1 MNSKKKIALV
11 GKGVIES
18 GRFGKMTP
26 TLDDENCDPQLAV
39 ESKEFKDIVYVVRS
53 EYPILKL
60 YVFWNYEGWKEVSSS
75 LDNIIYPGLREEYNE
90 LREIVKA
97 VNELNEIK
105 IKNEDL

>member
-1 MNSKKKIALV
+1 MNSKKRIALV

-39 ESKEFKDIVYVVRS
+39 ESKEFNDIVYVVRS

-60 YVFWNYEGWKEVSSS
+60 YVYWNYGGWKEVSSS

-97 VNELNEIK
+97 VNDLNEK
-105 IKNEDL
+105 KEEKGDM

>member
-11 GKGVIES
+11 GKGVLES

-39 ESKEFKDIVYVVRS
+39 ESKEFNDIVYVVRS

-60 YVFWNYEGWKEVSSS
+60 YVFWRFLLHWITFFTRDS
-75 LDNIIYPGLREEYNE
+75 
-90 LREIVKA
+90 VKS
-97 VNELNEIK
+97 ITS
-105 IKNEDL
+105 